1 MKLNVELV
9 YVYSDAALAE
19 RFLESYDA
27 RPPGADHSLSVVLNK
42 PLEHFKFPNFD
53 GIKFID
59 HDNSGY
65 DIGAFQ
71 LAAKLSSADLCLFLG
86 SHPYFQ
92 FPYWLVRMIEAAQ
105 ARGLENL
112 YGAFATSLV
121 RPHIR
126 TSAFWCAPG
135 LLTQIYPEPVT
146 HRGSGGD
153 RYEFEH
159 GDRSL
164 TQRWIES
171 GRQALLV
178 TWDQV
183 YGPEDWLDLREL
195 QWWPPSQKNLL
206 LRDKHVD
213 SYRDYGRCGAQDQ
226 HQRRCELALT
236 HEGKH
241 YAGAF
246 F

>member
-1 MKLNVELV
+1 MNVELV
-9 YVYSDAALAE
+9 YVYSDRSLAE
-19 RFLESYDA
+19 RFLESYGA
-27 RPPGADHSLSVVLNK
+27 RPAGLEHSLTVVLNK
-42 PLEHFKFPNFD
+42 PLEGLAFPNFY
-53 GIKFID
+53 GLKLLE

-71 LAAKLSSADLCLFLG
+71 LAARESSADLCLFLG
-86 SHPYFQ
+86 SHVYFHR
-92 FPYWLVRMIEAAQ
+92 PYWLRRMAAI
-105 ARGLENL
+105 AELAPDNL

-126 TSAFWCAPG
+126 TSAFWCSPK
-135 LLTQIYPEPVT
+135 LFSEIYPEPVRY
-146 HRGSGGD
+146 RGSGGD

-159 GDRSL
+159 GERSL
-164 TQRWIES
+164 TTRWLSS

-183 YGPEDWLDLREL
+183 YQPDTWLDLREL

-206 LRDKHVD
+206 LRDKQID
-213 SYRDYGRCGAQDQ
+213 MYRDCSRCPAQDV
-226 HQRRCELALT
+226 HHRRCQLSVS
-236 HEGKH
+236 HQGKH